1 MERNNHINKS
11 DMEITEKIK
20 TYEDALKETGRP
32 DVPDMSAFPEDMRK
46 HFTALYKLDYE
57 AGVRTQH
64 GENRYVVKI
73 KADGKE
79 CKFFTNSTPIKEALE
94 KISHEDFPF
103 ITVIRAKKLGMGN
116 SKMYY
121 FT

>member
-1 MERNNHINKS
+1 MGVSVEAGSNIFPVQQVSITDILNS
-11 DMEITEKIK
+11 EIE
-20 TYEDALKETGRP
+20 
-32 DVPDMSAFPEDMRK
+32 VQ
-46 HFTALYKLDYE
+46 DYE

-64 GENRYVVKI
+64 GDNRYVVKI

-79 CKFFTNSTPIKEALE
+79 CKFFTNSTPIKEALG
-94 KISHEDFPF
+94 KIPHENFPF

>member
-1 MERNNHINKS
+1 MRRFSELGVSVEAGSNIFPVQQVSITDILNS
-11 DMEITEKIK
+11 EIE
-20 TYEDALKETGRP
+20 
-32 DVPDMSAFPEDMRK
+32 V
-46 HFTALYKLDYE
+46 LDYE

>member
-1 MERNNHINKS
+1 MRRFSELGVSVEAGSNIFQVQQVSITDILNS
-11 DMEITEKIK
+11 EIE
-20 TYEDALKETGRP
+20 
-32 DVPDMSAFPEDMRK
+32 V
-46 HFTALYKLDYE
+46 LDYE

-79 CKFFTNSTPIKEALE
+79 CKFFTNSTPIKEALGKIPHE
-94 KISHEDFPF
+94 KFPF

>member
-1 MERNNHINKS
+1 MRRFSELGVSVEAGSNIFQVQQVSITDILNS
-11 DMEITEKIK
+11 EIE
-20 TYEDALKETGRP
+20 
-32 DVPDMSAFPEDMRK
+32 V
-46 HFTALYKLDYE
+46 LDYE

-79 CKFFTNSTPIKEALE
+79 CKFFTNSTTIKEALG
-94 KISHEDFPF
+94 KIPHENFPF

>member
-1 MERNNHINKS
+1 MRRFSELGVSVEAGSNIFQVQQVSITDILNS
-11 DMEITEKIK
+11 EIE
-20 TYEDALKETGRP
+20 
-32 DVPDMSAFPEDMRK
+32 V
-46 HFTALYKLDYE
+46 LDYE

-79 CKFFTNSTPIKEALE
+79 CKFFTNSTPIKEALG
-94 KISHEDFPF
+94 KIPHENFPF
-103 ITVIRAKKLGMGN
+103 ITVIRDKKLGMGN

>member
-1 MERNNHINKS
+1 MRRFSELGVSVEAGSNIFQVQQVSITDILNS
-11 DMEITEKIK
+11 EIE
-20 TYEDALKETGRP
+20 
-32 DVPDMSAFPEDMRK
+32 V
-46 HFTALYKLDYE
+46 LDYE

-73 KADGKE
+73 KADGKG
-79 CKFFTNSTPIKEALE
+79 CKFFTNSTPIKEALG
-94 KISHEDFPF
+94 KIPHENFPF

>member
-1 MERNNHINKS
+1 MRRFSELGVSVEAGSNIFQVQQVSITDILNS
-11 DMEITEKIK
+11 EIE
-20 TYEDALKETGRP
+20 
-32 DVPDMSAFPEDMRK
+32 V
-46 HFTALYKLDYE
+46 LDYE

-79 CKFFTNSTPIKEALE
+79 CKFFTNSTPIKEALG
-94 KISHEDFPF
+94 KIPHENFPF
-103 ITVIRAKKLGMGN
+103 ITGIRANKLGMGN